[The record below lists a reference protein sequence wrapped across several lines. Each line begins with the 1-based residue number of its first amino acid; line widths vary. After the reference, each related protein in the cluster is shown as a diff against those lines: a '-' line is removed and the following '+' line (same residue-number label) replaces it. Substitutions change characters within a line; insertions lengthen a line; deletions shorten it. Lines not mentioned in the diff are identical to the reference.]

1 MGQCGEGRGAVAGAY
16 TEAAGEGVRMPVP
29 MPGENKRYISQ
40 EEIDAIFA
48 TTYGKPKEDKKHF
61 RRYHITHKDVLMG
74 VGNGETV
81 RSTGMPGGSQKNDS
95 RKETCLLVDG
105 YNIIFAWPKLRE
117 LAAINLDS
125 ARDQLMDILSN
136 YQGTLGGQLILV
148 FDAYKVKNNPG
159 SLYQYHNIHVVFTRE
174 AQTADAY
181 IEKTV
186 HEIADKFRVTVATS
200 DALEQ
205 MIVWG
210 AGATRLSALGLLDEV
225 NAAARKLREE
235 YHV

>member
-1 MGQCGEGRGAVAGAY
+1 M
-16 TEAAGEGVRMPVP
+16 
-29 MPGENKRYISQ
+29 
-40 EEIDAIFA
+40 
-48 TTYGKPKEDKKHF
+48 
-61 RRYHITHKDVLMG
+61 
-74 VGNGETV
+74 
-81 RSTGMPGGSQKNDS
+81 
-95 RKETCLLVDG
+95 
-105 YNIIFAWPKLRE
+105 
-117 LAAINLDS
+117 
-125 ARDQLMDILSN
+125 
-136 YQGTLGGQLILV
+136 
-148 FDAYKVKNNPG
+148 
-159 SLYQYHNIHVVFTRE
+159 FTRE